1 MEIKQVYELANL
13 GVGEA
18 LGKTD
23 VLKEDLTNLVDVG
36 TEIINN
42 KSLDK
47 FVHALVDRIGRVI
60 FVDRVYS
67 SKTPD
72 ILRDNW
78 DYGAVL
84 EKIDVEMPE
93 ATENETWELQDGASY
108 DPNVF
113 HQPKASAKFFNKYNT
128 FEIDASVTDI
138 QARSAFA
145 SPAQLNS
152 FISMLFTKVQNK
164 LKLSVDKLKLSTIAS
179 AVASTYHADI
189 GAGNASQKSGVKA
202 VNLLKLYNDSTG
214 KTLNKYQA
222 MKDLDFLKFASR
234 KIRAYSDYMTQM
246 SELFNIGGKDR
257 FTDKNLQHIV
267 LLSDFKR
274 SADVYLQ
281 SDTFHNEFTKL
292 PEAQVV
298 NFWQG
303 SGKGYSLDDIA
314 KINVKDAEGNDVTID
329 CLIGCI
335 FDRYALAVC
344 CQDYHVNTYYNPK
357 AEFTTYFYKFK
368 AGYFNDLNENRV
380 IFFLA

>member
-36 TEIINN
+36 NEIINN

-47 FVHALVDRIGRVI
+47 FVHALVDRIGRVV
-60 FVDRVYS
+60 FVDRVYN

-72 ILRDNW
+72 ILMDNW

-113 HQPKASAKFFNKYNT
+113 HQPKASAKFFNKYTT

-164 LKLSVDKLKLSTIAS
+164 LKLSVDKLKLSTIAC
-179 AVASTYHADI
+179 
-189 GAGNASQKSGVKA
+189 
-202 VNLLKLYNDSTG
+202 
-214 KTLNKYQA
+214 
-222 MKDLDFLKFASR
+222 
-234 KIRAYSDYMTQM
+234 
-246 SELFNIGGKDR
+246 
-257 FTDKNLQHIV
+257 
-267 LLSDFKR
+267 LSY
-274 SADVYLQ
+274 V
-281 SDTFHNEFTKL
+281 
-292 PEAQVV
+292 
-298 NFWQG
+298 
-303 SGKGYSLDDIA
+303 
-314 KINVKDAEGNDVTID
+314 
-329 CLIGCI
+329 
-335 FDRYALAVC
+335 
-344 CQDYHVNTYYNPK
+344 
-357 AEFTTYFYKFK
+357 
-368 AGYFNDLNENRV
+368 
-380 IFFLA
+380 

>member
-47 FVHALVDRIGRVI
+47 FVHALVDRIGRVV
-60 FVDRVYS
+60 FVDRVYN

-113 HQPKASAKFFNKYNT
+113 HQPKASAKFFNKYTT

-189 GAGNASQKSGVKA
+189 GAGTASQKSGVKA

-234 KIRAYSDYMTQM
+234 KIRAYSDYRTQM

-314 KINVKDAEGNDVTID
+314 KIDVKDAEGNDVTID
-329 CLIGCI
+329 CLLGCI
-335 FDRYALAVC
+335 FDRDMLAVC

-357 AEFTTYFYKFK
+357 AEFTSYFYKFK
-368 AGYFNDLNENRV
+368 AGYFNDLNENMV

>member
-47 FVHALVDRIGRVI
+47 FVHALVDRIGRVV
-60 FVDRVYS
+60 FVDRVYN

-113 HQPKASAKFFNKYNT
+113 HQPKASAKFFNKYTT

-234 KIRAYSDYMTQM
+234 KIRAYSDYRTQM
-246 SELFNIGGKDR
+246 SELFNVGGKDR

-314 KINVKDAEGNDVTID
+314 KIDVKDAEGNDVTID
-329 CLIGCI
+329 CLLGCI
-335 FDRYALAVC
+335 FDRDSLAVC

-357 AEFTTYFYKFK
+357 AEFTSYFYKFK

>member
-36 TEIINN
+36 NEIINN

-47 FVHALVDRIGRVI
+47 FVHALVDRIGRVV
-60 FVDRVYS
+60 FVDRVYNT
-67 SKTPD
+67 KTPD

-84 EKIDVEMPE
+84 EKIDIEMPE

-113 HQPKASAKFFNKYNT
+113 HQPKASAKFFNKYTT

-234 KIRAYSDYMTQM
+234 KIRAYSDYRTQR

-292 PEAQVV
+292 PDAQVV

-314 KINVKDAEGNDVTID
+314 KIDVKDAEGNDVTID

-335 FDRYALAVC
+335 FDRDRLAVC

-357 AEFTTYFYKFK
+357 AEFSTYFYKFK
-368 AGYFNDLNENRV
+368 AGYFNDLNENMV